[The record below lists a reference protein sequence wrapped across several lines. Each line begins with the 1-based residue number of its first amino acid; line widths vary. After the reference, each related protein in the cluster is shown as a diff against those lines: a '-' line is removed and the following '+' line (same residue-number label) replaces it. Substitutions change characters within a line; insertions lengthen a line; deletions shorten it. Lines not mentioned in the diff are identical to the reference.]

1 MHLRLNRKSR
11 FPLHMQLKA
20 QLTHL
25 IQAGECPPGSRL
37 PTVRELAGSLR
48 INRNTASRVFAE
60 LEREG
65 YLSCV
70 PGRGTFVAPR
80 GAERKSGRLREVLSA
95 IDEVASRAKRLGVS
109 ASEFATAFYART
121 HASGGV
127 VRGRKVRALFVEC
140 NRPQLDLFSAELA
153 DALPLRVESV
163 LIGDLARRVRRA
175 LGSLRK
181 CALVV
186 TTFFH
191 VREVGR
197 LVAQTDVEVVGL
209 LAEVSPATLTRLAEL
224 PDGTRVGVAC
234 SEWTGTENVRLS
246 IRNAGLTHIRL
257 APGCGTDTPG
267 LRRMLRKVSV
277 VVCSSLVAGKIRRLA
292 RRGTEIL
299 VDDRRLDRAG
309 IELLRRRLAEWETR
323 AGRARETDAS
333 R

>member
-11 FPLHMQLKA
+11 FPLHIQLKA
-20 QLTHL
+20 QLAHL
-25 IQAGECPPGSRL
+25 IQAGQCPPGSRL
-37 PTVRELAGSLR
+37 PTVRQLAGSLR
-48 INRNTASRVFAE
+48 INRNTASRVFSE

-65 YLSCV
+65 HVSCV

-80 GAERKSGRLREVLSA
+80 RAERKGGKVRELLAV
-95 IDEVASRAKRLGVS
+95 IDEVASRARGLGVS
-109 ASEFATAFYART
+109 ASKFAAALYART
-121 HASGGV
+121 HASGGAA
-127 VRGRKVRALFVEC
+127 RGRKVRALFVEC

-153 DALPLRVESV
+153 EALPLRVESI
-163 LIGDLARRVRRA
+163 LIEDLARRVRRVP
-175 LGSLRK
+175 GSLRK

-191 VREVGR
+191 VREVRR
-197 LVAQTDVEVVGL
+197 LLAQTDVEVVGL
-209 LAEVSPATLTRLAEL
+209 LAEASPATLMRLAEL

-234 SEWTGTENVRLS
+234 GERMETVNVKLS
-246 IRNAGLTHIRL
+246 IRNAGLTHVRL
-257 APGCGTDTPG
+257 VLASCADAPG

-277 VVCSSLVAGKIRRLA
+277 VVCSSLVAGKIRRLG

-323 AGRARETDAS
+323 DGRARGSDAS